1 MDKYPIWNDDAFTP
15 NRDVIKADR
24 TRAAGDVK
32 QGNQAIGELHR
43 IHDHRRRPR
52 SAFETGRA

>member
-1 MDKYPIWNDDAFTP
+1 MDKYPIWNDDARTQ
-15 NRDVIKADR
+15 NRDVIEAER
-24 TRAAGDVK
+24 TLAVGDVK

-43 IHDHRRRPR
+43 IHDHRRRLR